1 MPITD
6 EIKKTLSDPTPL
18 YALAGAGDLA
28 YEKLREVPGRVE
40 ALAGD
45 RRGAQELAAAR
56 LQEAQARLV
65 AAPAKV
71 AETVTGLPTDFKA
84 LQELA
89 QGFAL
94 QQVGRAVE
102 LAVKAKEVYDELAVR
117 GQAVVDKGQQTAGA
131 DEPSTRAAAVVEV
144 VEPADVAEP
153 AEAVDAE
160 LLDEPKTEDG
170 VESKTGS
177 KGENKAES
185 KAEAPAKKA
194 PRARKTTG
202 TK

>member
-6 EIKKTLSDPTPL
+6 DIKKTLSDPTPL
-18 YALAGAGDLA
+18 YALAGAGDFA
-28 YEKLREVPGRVE
+28 YEKLREVPGKVE

-65 AAPAKV
+65 GAPAKV
-71 AETVTGLPTDFKA
+71 AETVTGLPTEFRA

-102 LAVKAKEVYDELAVR
+102 LVVKAKEVYDELAVR
-117 GQAVVDKGQQTAGA
+117 GQAVVEKGQPAAGA
-131 DEPSTRAAAVVEV
+131 DEPAPRAAAVVVEV
-144 VEPADVAEP
+144 VEPAESVEP
-153 AEAVDAE
+153 AETAETVDAE
-160 LLDEPKTEDG
+160 VVDEPET
-170 VESKTGS
+170 
-177 KGENKAES
+177 